1 MGQNTSKT
9 NLNFTEQEE
18 FVLKKSFE
26 LYTTNNLNILPEEM
40 KNSLCHYLK
49 SLHFDNKHMI
59 DLNDWRTAASHLV
72 KLARVEEFFNSQLTF
87 NQINNGNQLVQLLA
101 TSFVN
106 LINENLEQSAK
117 LKEPSERFIQYCIK
131 TLSIPKFNLD
141 QNDTKKNAN
150 VESKEI
156 VNLEKL
162 ATGINNSTILKKIFL
177 VVFGRIFFLQINIK
191 KDELSKI
198 LNKSK
203 LLSWEDIFI
212 FTFFIVEEVREGEQ
226 RRDNWKLVFDSDRD
240 GMSWTTFQTKIEDIG
255 STIIVIR
262 DKKNNVFGGFA
273 AAEWKRY
280 PKFFGNSNCFLFR
293 LNPQLTIYQSTNI
306 NENFQ
311 YFNYGTSQLT
321 NGLGFG
327 GQIDYFGL
335 YIGTDFAKGHSRGHN
350 STTFDN
356 PPLSEDEDFVIDS
369 VEAWLVQEK
378 ERDDRLIE
386 GGKQSVL
393 DDTTNVNFMEMS
405 GN

>member
-1 MGQNTSKT
+1 
-9 NLNFTEQEE
+9 
-18 FVLKKSFE
+18 
-26 LYTTNNLNILPEEM
+26 
-40 KNSLCHYLK
+40 
-49 SLHFDNKHMI
+49 MI

-150 VESKEI
+150 VEGKEI

-162 ATGINNSTILKKIFL
+162 ATGISNSAILKKIFL

-203 LLSWEDIFI
+203 LLSWEDFFI

-405 GN
+405 GFKPKWKILMTTMQVTQFIVGTSLAYCYLAIEGGQNSIGIKF